1 MMFEPLKKGLPNP
14 NKDDKEK
21 NYIAKTRDIDK
32 AFNFDKT
39 EVRAIVS
46 CDNCAA
52 PRCIYPHKIL
62 VRRDGQPQLKVN
74 NWIRGLTVNIFVGT
88 RCQLKDLL

>member
-1 MMFEPLKKGLPNP
+1 MFEPLKKGLPNP

-52 PRCIYPHKIL
+52 TMCIYFQKIL
-62 VRRDGQPQLKVN
+62 AIKEGQPQLKLN
-74 NWIRGLTVNIFVGT
+74 KWIRGMKEDIFVGT
-88 RCQLKDLL
+88 RFQLKDFL